1 MDLDRDV
8 APTWYHMAFFGSHL
22 AWEKK
27 NKVGYGVCGCMG
39 VYWVRAKE
47 NVDEMQGSE
56 THVVH
61 ADQRLH

>member
-1 MDLDRDV
+1 MVPHGFL
-8 APTWYHMAFFGSHL
+8 WLSSCL
-22 AWEKK
+22 EKK
-27 NKVGYGVCGCMG
+27 QVGYGVCGCMG

-56 THVVH
+56 THVFH